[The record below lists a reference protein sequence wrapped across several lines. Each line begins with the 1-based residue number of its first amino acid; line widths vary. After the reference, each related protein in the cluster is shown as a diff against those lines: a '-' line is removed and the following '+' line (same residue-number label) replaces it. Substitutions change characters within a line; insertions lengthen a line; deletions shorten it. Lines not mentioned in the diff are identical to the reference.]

1 MKNKFLAELAFSFE
15 TLNQRLKIIVAILLV
30 IFAVSSL
37 STLEHLNQKLMV
49 NRPVAGGQLTEGVLG
64 SPRFINPLLAASD
77 ADRDLVSLTYSGL
90 LRLRADGS
98 FEPDLAKSYEIS
110 PDGLIYTFKLKPTLR
125 WSDGEAITADDV
137 VFTINRA
144 QDPAIKSSKR
154 AGWNGVLVKKI
165 DDQTIQFILKRPF
178 FSFLDNATL
187 GLLPEHLWR
196 KVKTEQFALSSLNVN
211 PVGSGP
217 YVVKNISKDSSG
229 IPISYQLA
237 PFRKFALGEPKISN
251 LTIRFY
257 GDGKSLITAYDQGE
271 IESASAIS
279 PASAKKLEAE
289 GQRILESSLPRTF
302 AVFLNQNRNPVLVN
316 KEVREALDEAVDRQ
330 TIVNQILNGYG
341 QTLNGVLPENL
352 NSGAKLSYDLE
363 IARET
368 LRRAGWSTTTSGVL
382 ERRPAVKTIKNGVKT
397 ITAANRGPVQTL
409 SFSLATANIPE
420 LKAVATIVASNW
432 TKLGARVN
440 LEFFEPSDLNQDLIR
455 PRKYEALLFGEV
467 TGRDSDL
474 YPFWHSSQRLDPGL
488 NIAMYTNAKVDK
500 LLEEI
505 RATADGSNINSP
517 SLAEKYRSIAKEINN
532 DHPAI
537 FLYSPYFLYVVPSD
551 LKGVKIPAIT
561 SSADRFARIHEWYF
575 KTDQVWKIFTYL

>member
-1 MKNKFLAELAFSFE
+1 VKNKFLAELAFSFE